1 MADRDV
7 FMVLVNQ
14 QSGCVFVKDIG
25 FYRSQGGFR
34 EDWGRN
40 WVPIVATSIEE
51 AREKGCS
58 LPGAKP
64 YERQAK

>member
-7 FMVLVNQ
+7 YMVQVN
-14 QSGCVFVKDIG
+14 SGGAVFVKTLS
-25 FYRSQGGFR
+25 FFRNQGGFSQS
-34 EDWGRN
+34 WGEA
-40 WVPIVATSIEE
+40 WVPIVATSVEG
-51 AREKGCS
+51 AREKGCV